1 MFDESVVK
9 IEVVKM
15 GRKDFNFCVNDEVIK
30 SEEILEREEER
41 GEENVVEGG
50 NDKEI

>member
-1 MFDESVVK
+1 
-9 IEVVKM
+9 M
-15 GRKDFNFCVNDEVIK
+15 GRKDFNFCVEGIKKNDEVIK